1 MRMPSPLKQYLSM
14 TIKDPS
20 KEETEEDL
28 KNQHES
34 TEHSPTSSIQTGHVE
49 MLEGEQHCQG

>member
-1 MRMPSPLKQYLSM
+1 MPSPLKQYLSM